1 MFVFAIFWYQ
11 LFNGFSAQV
20 PIDPIYLMIYNL
32 VFTSVP
38 SLLYGI
44 IEQDASETLLL
55 QVPSLYASGRLGQVV
70 TGRYSSSFTSLFLQ
84 TYRRHSFWLHIF
96 DAFWQSMAV
105 YFVAHMVCLLLDA
118 LSYSGFVYRHSWI
131 AIVICGRSVYCCVPH
146 CCCAIRYIS
155 QFKFGYGYAKR
166 FCAILKPQIL

>member
-44 IEQDASETLLL
+44 IEQDASDTLLM
-55 QVPSLYASGRLGQVV
+55 QVPALYTTGRLGLVC
-70 TGRYSSSFTSLFLQ
+70 
-84 TYRRHSFWLHIF
+84 
-96 DAFWQSMAV
+96 DCAV
-105 YFVAHMVCLLLDA
+105 W
-118 LSYSGFVYRHSWI
+118 SYI
-131 AIVICGRSVYCCVPH
+131 
-146 CCCAIRYIS
+146 
-155 QFKFGYGYAKR
+155 
-166 FCAILKPQIL
+166 